1 MKRASDLGRVIH
13 QCSRVRLGVTLV
25 ELLVVLGVIS
35 LLLALMVPAVQ
46 AARESARLMQC
57 RNHLHQIGVAVHH
70 FHSSHGRLPYSLHPL
85 RELLPEIGERAVFEA
100 LESHAIPEPSTPSA
114 YLCPSDSRAAGSQRH
129 ISYFLNAGSAIHPPN
144 GVFEIHNRPT
154 RTFRDLTDGLSTT
167 ALFSERLVRVWSFG
181 DYPPVEVGRHN
192 PLRYLWRTDIE
203 FVPGEER
210 KLAAWCLDLTNRAH
224 ASYGS
229 SYWGGEFLPGEGS
242 WYNHI
247 LPPNNWAFMNGD
259 YSNRG
264 PYPATSLHSGG
275 VNVLMA
281 DGAVKFVSSSIDLD
295 VWWALGTRASGDV
308 VGEY

>member
-1 MKRASDLGRVIH
+1 MRRGKLRS
-13 QCSRVRLGVTLV
+13 GVTLV

-35 LLLALMVPAVQ
+35 LLLALLFPAVQ

-57 RNHLHQIGVAVHH
+57 RNHLHQIGVATHH
-70 FHSSHGRLPYSLHPL
+70 FHSSHGRLPFSLRPL
-85 RELLPEIGERAVFEA
+85 QELLPDVGERGIYEA
-100 LESHAIPEPSTPSA
+100 LQSRAFPLPAAPST
-114 YLCPSDSRAAGSQRH
+114 YLCPSDPLANAGKTE
-129 ISYFLNAGSAIHPPN
+129 ISYFLNGGSAIHPPN
-144 GVFEIHNRPT
+144 GVFEIHNKPT

-167 ALFSERLVRVWSFG
+167 ALFSERLARVWLFSE
-181 DYPPVEVGRHN
+181 YPPLDVGRRN
-192 PLRYLWRTDIE
+192 PLRYLWRTDNE
-203 FVPGEER
+203 FLPGQER
-210 KLAAWCLDLTNRAH
+210 ELAAWCLDANNRAR

-229 SYWGGEFLPGEGS
+229 GHWGSHFMPGENT

-247 LPPNNWAFMNGD
+247 LPPNNWAFMNGGWA
-259 YSNRG
+259 YRG

-295 VWWALGTRASGDV
+295 VWWALGSRASGDV